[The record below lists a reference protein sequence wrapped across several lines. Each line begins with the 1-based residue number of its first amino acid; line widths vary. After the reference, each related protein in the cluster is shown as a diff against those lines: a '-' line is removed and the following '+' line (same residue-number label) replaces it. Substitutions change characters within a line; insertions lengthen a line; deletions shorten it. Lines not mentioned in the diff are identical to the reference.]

1 MMNCT
6 LKPMARLVAGCVA
19 TLALAACGNDTVSEE
34 YKQPVFG
41 ATTFNLV
48 QADGYAFKD
57 MNRNGKIDPYEDWR
71 LPAEARA
78 DDLLSR
84 MSLDEKAGLMM
95 HGTAPTVADPTGIG
109 QGGAYDLT
117 ALQDLIVKQYVNTFI
132 TRMAGDSANM
142 AVSYTHLTLPT
153 IYSV

>member
-6 LKPMARLVAGCVA
+6 LKPMARVVAGCVA
-19 TLALAACGNDTVSEE
+19 TLALAACGNNDSEQ
-34 YKQPVFG
+34 YTQPVFG
-41 ATTFNLV
+41 TTTFSQLNV
-48 QADGYAFKD
+48 DGYAFKD

-95 HGTAPTVADPTGIG
+95 HGTAPTVSDPSGIG
-109 QGGAYDLT
+109 LGGAYDLT
-117 ALQDLIVKQYVNTFI
+117 ALQD
-132 TRMAGDSANM
+132 G
-142 AVSYTHLTLPT
+142 
-153 IYSV
+153 